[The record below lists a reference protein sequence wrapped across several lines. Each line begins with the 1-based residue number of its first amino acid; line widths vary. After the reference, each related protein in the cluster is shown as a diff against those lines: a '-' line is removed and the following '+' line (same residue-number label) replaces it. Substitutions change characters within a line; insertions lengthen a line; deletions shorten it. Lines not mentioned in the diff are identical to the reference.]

1 MTDNAKKFL
10 AAVSQ
15 DEALK
20 KEFEGAKG
28 LEAMLKIAK
37 AHGYELK
44 SEDFEAPK
52 IDELSEDEMQAVAG
66 GAMQA
71 ITSMCKCT
79 GGYGF
84 GLTNELNCECQ
95 QKGGGVNTT
104 IHDGDTHQRCWC
116 ANGEGLGFA

>member
-1 MTDNAKKFL
+1 MTGNAKKFL
-10 AAVSQ
+10 EAASQ
-15 DEALK
+15 NEAIRKDLTSVKDVKAFLK
-20 KEFEGAKG
+20 VAKTYG
-28 LEAMLKIAK
+28 FDLTAA
-37 AHGYELK
+37 
-44 SEDFEAPK
+44 DFSPSK
-52 IDELSEDEMQAVAG
+52 MDTLSEDEMQAVAG

-95 QKGGGVNTT
+95 QKGEGFNTT

-116 ANGEGLGFA
+116 ANGEGIGFA